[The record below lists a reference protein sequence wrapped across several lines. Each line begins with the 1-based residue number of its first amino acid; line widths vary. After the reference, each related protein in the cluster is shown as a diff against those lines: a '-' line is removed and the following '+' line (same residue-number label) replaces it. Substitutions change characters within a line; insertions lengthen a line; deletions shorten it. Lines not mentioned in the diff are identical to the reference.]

1 MTVFPHRK
9 AIIAMT
15 FVTVFMDSLNN
26 SLVGPILPYIILEL
40 ESTPF
45 QEGVVYSAYS
55 LMQLISELN
64 CSFLCIGLLLMG
76 PLSDRYGRK
85 PFLILSLFGSCF
97 GFSFLLL

>member
-1 MTVFPHRK
+1 
-9 AIIAMT
+9 
-15 FVTVFMDSLNN
+15 MDSLNN